1 MNHDYYYHVEA
12 DLAAYPKAD
21 IFIIIGGRNTGK
33 TYSALKDCYLNE
45 RKFVFI
51 KRTMEDVDL
60 LCSGMNITR
69 SAGEYIPDLSP
80 FAPINRD
87 LHCNV
92 RAVKIRNGLGAF
104 YHCDEENEPA
114 GAPIGFLIAMT
125 AVTKFKGFDMS
136 EADWLI
142 FDEFIPQPWE
152 RVNRK
157 EGEQLLD
164 LYKTVARDR
173 EHRGRDPLK
182 LICLANATSI
192 TNPVMNIFEIVND
205 VARMN
210 VSGEEYN
217 YIKERGILIHMIKDN
232 PDFLLKEKESTMF
245 RAMGDTAWGSMAFDN
260 QFGYNDF
267 SAIGR
272 MSVRKMKP
280 VCSVSYKHDNYYIYV
295 KDGQYYM
302 TTTRHNSDRIYNLNQ
317 ENDQKLFW
325 VDYGIDL
332 RNECI
337 EGKMLFESYTMYDLI
352 VNYKKIFIL

>member
-1 MNHDYYYHVEA
+1 MESDYYYHLEA
-12 DLAAYPKAD
+12 DITAYPNAD

-33 TYSALKDCYLNE
+33 TYSALTDCHLNH

-51 KRTMEDVDL
+51 KRTIEDVDL
-60 LCSGMNITR
+60 LCSGLNINKKA
-69 SAGEYIPDLSP
+69 SEYIPDLSP

-87 LHCNV
+87 FGCNI

-104 YHCDEENEPA
+104 YQCDEENEPE

-173 EHRGRDPLK
+173 EHRGREPLK

-210 VSGEEYN
+210 VSGEEYH
-217 YIKERGILIHMIKDN
+217 YIRERGILIHMIKDN
-232 PDFLLKEKESTMF
+232 PDFKLKEMESTMF
-245 RAMGDTAWGSMAFDN
+245 KAMGDTAWGSMAFEN

-280 VCSVSYKHDNYYIYV
+280 VCAVSYKHDDYYIYV
-295 KDGQYYM
+295 KEGQYYM
-302 TTTRHNSDRIYNLNQ
+302 TTTRHNSDRIYNLNL

-325 VDYGIDL
+325 LDYGIEL

-337 EGKMLFESYTMYDLI
+337 AGKMIFESYTMYDLI